1 VKVLATEP
9 ESVNVPVPDLVR
21 AIFPVPSVI
30 ASVKPDGLAVPL
42 TVRVLVVPVPPL
54 LVIEPPPAPEVKD
67 AISWLKAFRSST
79 PPLPEEYAIVTAVA
93 VGSALLTPILIT
105 PEFPA
110 LKTVGPV

>member
-1 VKVLATEP
+1 MPPETVRFPGIAITAVLLRSSSPAETVVNPVKVLATEP

-67 AISWLKAFRSST
+67 AIS
-79 PPLPEEYAIVTAVA
+79 
-93 VGSALLTPILIT
+93 
-105 PEFPA
+105 
-110 LKTVGPV
+110 